1 MVAHD
6 QTLATLKT
14 FLPDAGS
21 GSGFQAA
28 CTLGGLC
35 VSVSVFFSVQ
45 ACVPCG
51 LNSLVDLRRA
61 VDFLSFSF
69 FFAVRTGIDDIHAL
83 YLLKRLTYF
92 LKENFVSQLLRLIF

>member
-1 MVAHD
+1 MVAHA
-6 QTLATLKT
+6 QILTTLKT

-21 GSGFQAA
+21 GSGFHAPWV
-28 CTLGGLC
+28 GS

-45 ACVPCG
+45 VCVPCG

-92 LKENFVSQLLRLIF
+92 LEENFVSLQLLRLIF